1 MKFENIDLDE
11 LEFDLAQMVEDFRKN
26 IEPLEGKGLVLLA
39 DALTGAIYTE
49 CHVLGSVLI
58 SNGTTD
64 VPLDP
69 ELSPEYRAN
78 RELVTSHSAFEQM
91 KSDALGGRSFSNIV
105 CEFDQTSEPSLKVI
119 GGQHRFDAVD
129 DALESEVDMYHGLKV
144 YFGLDKEQRLDVQ
157 VISNTNITVPAD
169 LLDRMYATIEGS
181 DLRKWCQF
189 CGLLEKGQDFSDKN
203 KRGNPITVREART
216 FVVNYL
222 LGKELSNKDF
232 DTVDTTPQV
241 VASGERE
248 PALWKKFKSE
258 NPDLWSDSGLQK
270 AGKEFALLINAQK
283 EFFRDKKTDKL
294 VGKSHS
300 IHKTKNIALLA
311 AFALVA
317 GSLHN
322 NQTRLLKHFSLKDQK
337 TREPLRSEL
346 LAKGRHASDPEN
358 YRGLGFRTDPKERGR
373 FAELFYLHAEKGGG
387 FTTPLIDAAIKG
399 YEAKR
404 AHLALQ
410 EAKAKL

>member
-1 MKFENIDLDE
+1 MKFSNIDLDN
-11 LEFDLAQMVEDFRKN
+11 LEFDLEEMVKEFSGS
-26 IEPLEGKGLVLLA
+26 IGPLEGSKLVLLE
-39 DALTGAIYTE
+39 DKLTGAIYTE
-49 CHVLGSVLI
+49 CHVLGSSLI
-58 SNGTTD
+58 ANGTTD

-91 KSDALGGRSFSNIV
+91 KSDALAGRSFSNIV
-105 CEFDQTSEPSLKVI
+105 CEYDPKSQPSLKVI
-119 GGQHRFDAVD
+119 GGQHRFDAIS
-129 DALESEVDMYHGLKV
+129 DALDADVDMHHGLKV

-169 LLDRMYATIEGS
+169 LLDRMYATIEAA
-181 DLRKWCQF
+181 DLRKWCQQ

-216 FVVNYL
+216 FVVNYM
-222 LGKELSNKDF
+222 LGKELAEKDF
-232 DTVDTTPQV
+232 DSVDTTPQV

-248 PALWKKFKSE
+248 PKLWKKVKAE
-258 NPDLWSDSGLQK
+258 YPDLWADKGLLT
-270 AGKEFALLINAQK
+270 AGKEYASLISAQK
-283 EFFRDKKTDKL
+283 EFFRDKKTNKL
-294 VGKSHS
+294 VGKSDA

-311 AFALVA
+311 AFALVSGA
-317 GSLHN
+317 LYK
-322 NQTRLLKHFSLKDQK
+322 NQTRLTKHFSFKEK
-337 TREPLRSEL
+337 KSKEPLRSDL

-387 FTTPLIDAAIKG
+387 FTTPMIDTAIKG

-404 AHLALQ
+404 AHLAHQ